1 MKNCSTSK
9 SARATNARRNS
20 LKSLLTLASGA
31 ASLGALAPSAEA
43 GKADIVYTPF
53 GTGMT
58 VGFGGGQEASVTR
71 SLPGGATITLNREAK
86 TDNASNRILARIVGV
101 GGAFARQPNSRSA
114 ATNPQGT
121 NVALRTAYGKNWND
135 AARNASGTF
144 GNIILSTITSNFLV
158 GPGTFNT
165 TKYLLFKF
173 TDTSRGNQT
182 EYGWIGMSAATYTG
196 DKLGMSVTFTGW
208 AYDNSGA
215 VIFAGDKGLTPV
227 PEVSTG
233 VVSALMAAMFV
244 GGVELRRWR
253 KSKPANASQPA

>member
-1 MKNCSTSK
+1 MKNSLTSK
-9 SARATNARRNS
+9 SARAINSRRNS

-31 ASLGALAPSAEA
+31 ASLGALAPAAEA
-43 GKADIVYTPF
+43 GIDYTDF
-53 GTGMT
+53 GTGGKT
-58 VGFGGGQEASVTR
+58 VGWGSGQVSIPIDLPGSASITLKRDEPSGGTNTDCNRIVAVIVGGQF
-71 SLPGGATITLNREAK
+71 G
-86 TDNASNRILARIVGV
+86 
-101 GGAFARQPNSRSA
+101 RQADGRSA
-114 ATNPQGT
+114 APNPPGT

-135 AARNASGTF
+135 AARNASDTF
-144 GNIILSTITSNFLV
+144 GNIIQSTIDTNWIN
-158 GPGTFNT
+158 GPGAFNT

-182 EYGWIGMSAATYTG
+182 EYGWIGMNAATYTG
-196 DKLGMSVTFTGW
+196 DKSGMSVTFTGW